1 MARDDDP
8 INMTVKTE
16 IALVVRRIAK
26 EYTQGGT
33 RSEFICGGGRKVRV
47 LFFMVNRLHLKCAGS
62 QS

>member
-8 INMTVKTE
+8 ISMTVKTE

-33 RSEFICGGGRKVRV
+33 RSEFIYGGGGKVRV
-47 LFFMVNRLHLKCAGS
+47 ALTPKDA
-62 QS
+62 

>member
-8 INMTVKTE
+8 ISMTVKTE

-47 LFFMVNRLHLKCAGS
+47 ALTPKYAQVVI
-62 QS
+62 

>member
-8 INMTVKTE
+8 ISMTVKTE

-33 RSEFICGGGRKVRV
+33 RSELICGGGRKV
-47 LFFMVNRLHLKCAGS
+47 MVALTPKDA
-62 QS
+62 QVVI

>member
-8 INMTVKTE
+8 ISMTVKTE

-33 RSEFICGGGRKVRV
+33 S
-47 LFFMVNRLHLKCAGS
+47 LFVAVAERLG
-62 QS
+62 